1 MDEDTQEICTH
12 PDQTNHRY
20 CNRCGARLG
29 TAARKRESFRD
40 SMISKPGPEGD
51 AK

>member
-12 PDQTNHRY
+12 LEQPGRF
-20 CNRCGARLG
+20 CNQCGARLG

-40 SMISKPGPEGD
+40 SLVTKPAPEGD
-51 AK
+51 VK